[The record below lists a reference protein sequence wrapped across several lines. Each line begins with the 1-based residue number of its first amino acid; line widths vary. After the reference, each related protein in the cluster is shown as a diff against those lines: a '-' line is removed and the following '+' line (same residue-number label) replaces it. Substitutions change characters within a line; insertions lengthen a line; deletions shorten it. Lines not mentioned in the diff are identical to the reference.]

1 MEPSPQ
7 QTRIVGPARRILEL
21 LRLHGP
27 MSASELSRHQG
38 SGAVAVR
45 AILRNLRAS
54 GLVARTE
61 ERRTVGRPVG
71 RYHLTRAA
79 DAAFPNQYELLASHL
94 VEALVAEGGRMAFET
109 ILARWEE
116 DLAAHF
122 DATLPAEP
130 AARLAA
136 LAAHQSAHGFMAEV
150 RNDTEG
156 VALVERNCPIAAIA
170 RRHPE
175 ICDHEAALLGRA
187 LKWKTTLV
195 SCQARG
201 GETCVFRIG
210 RARGVT
216 DKWQS

>member
-1 MEPSPQ
+1 MQPPPLPPPA
-7 QTRIVGPARRILEL
+7 GPARRILDL

-27 MSASELSRHQG
+27 LAASELSRLYG

-45 AILRNLRAS
+45 AVLRSLRAE
-54 GLVARTE
+54 GLVTRTE
-61 ERRTVGRPVG
+61 ERRGVGRPVG
-71 RYHLTRAA
+71 RYGLTPAA
-79 DAAFPNQYELLASHL
+79 DAAFPKRYELFASKL
-94 VEALVAEGGRMAFET
+94 VETLIAEGGPEAFNS

-116 DLAAHF
+116 DLAAHL
-122 DATLPAEP
+122 DATLPEEP
-130 AARLAA
+130 TARLAA

-150 RNDTEG
+150 RRDTEG

-201 GETCVFRIG
+201 GQVCVFRIG